1 MNDYEDCKANQR
13 RWMAEAKTPGLEI
26 EVRRLF
32 VSMAVMYRRH
42 ALQWKV
48 LN

>member
-1 MNDYEDCKANQR
+1 MIDYYHCKAKQR
-13 RWMAEAKTPGLEI
+13 EWMAEAKTPGLES

-32 VSMAVMYRRH
+32 VQWAVMYRRH